1 MRTIF
6 NRCDPRKEEGQ
17 ALVEAALSIPLLL
30 LLVLA
35 AAELARVNFTSI
47 EMTNAARA
55 GAQYG
60 ATGPTYENDSTGIQT
75 AAQNEANDT
84 YQLNTSAFNVTSS
97 LAYICSDGSATT
109 GTPPTCT
116 GNNTVE
122 TILTVNTSTTF
133 DPLFYAPIF
142 GSNHTFTI
150 YGKAVQKVLVQ

>member
-6 NRCDPRKEEGQ
+6 KRYDPRQEEGQ
-17 ALVEAALSIPLLL
+17 AMVETALTVPLL
-30 LLVLA
+30 LLVLLG
-35 AAELARVNFTSI
+35 AAELARVNFASI

-60 ATGPTYENDSTGIQT
+60 ATGPTFENDSAGIQT

-97 LAYICSDGSATT
+97 ISYICSDGSATT

-122 TILTVNTSTTF
+122 SILTVNTSTTF
-133 DPLFYAPIF
+133 NPLFYAPVF

-150 YGKAVQKVLVQ
+150 YGQAVQKVLIQ